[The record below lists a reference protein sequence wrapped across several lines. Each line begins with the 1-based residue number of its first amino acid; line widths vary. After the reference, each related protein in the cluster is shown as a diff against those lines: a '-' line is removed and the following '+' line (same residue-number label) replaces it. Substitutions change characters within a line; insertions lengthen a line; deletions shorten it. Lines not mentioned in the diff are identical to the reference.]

1 MRHLHLL
8 LWTVLIA
15 AGATAQEQSDARVNS
30 ESTYRTRS
38 IESLPPS
45 QAEAAMNLA
54 TEPSPAPSYLLDQY
68 RLERRS
74 RYSQSGR
81 ALSGRDQNAL
91 DAQLTAME
99 QACGNTPAYAFA
111 HWEHN
116 GFLKQD
122 YQTLK
127 QVSATVA
134 DASLSALDR
143 TLADA
148 VHAAIYSDDSALEQ
162 ALASMSSQHSFAPA
176 SSTLQKNALH
186 SAQANSIMIT
196 HGFEDTFALLQHQRA
211 GLRKDVLVVHLDW
224 LRNPDY
230 AQRIY
235 QQVGAVYAPATGPD
249 DHLKALVKA
258 AQFSTRPFYLSTT
271 LPAQALKRFDG
282 DLYPEGVLLRCHKPL
297 AFDNIL
303 ATFTWWEQRADRS
316 HIQSGAA
323 INRNYLIALAVL
335 NNFYTAGGE
344 QEKSREVQGLLQA
357 LTPSSEQQSRV
368 KQVTSY

>member
-15 AGATAQEQSDARVNS
+15 ASATAQVQSDARVNS

-38 IESLPPS
+38 IESLPPT
-45 QAEAAMNLA
+45 QAEAAMNVA
-54 TEPSPAPSYLLDQY
+54 ADPSPAPSYLLDQY

-81 ALSGRDQNAL
+81 ALSGRDHNAL
-91 DAQLTAME
+91 DAQLAAME

-148 VHAAIYSDDSALEQ
+148 IHAAIYSDDSALEQ
-162 ALASMSSQHSFAPA
+162 ALASMSTQHSFAPA

-258 AQFSTRPFYLSTT
+258 AQLSTRPFYLSTT

-303 ATFTWWEQRADRS
+303 ATVTWWEQRADRS

-344 QEKSREVQGLLQA
+344 QEKAREVQGLLQA

-368 KQVTSY
+368 KQVTTY